1 MEARR
6 KTRIDRLTADR
17 EEIPENQNH
26 TLTEEGLLMEGDTS
40 GLTEV
45 CVGRNPEPCA

>member
-17 EEIPENQNH
+17 EEIQETRDY
-26 TLTEEGLLMEGDTS
+26 TLTEEGLLMEGDTG
-40 GLTEV
+40 GLARA
-45 CVGRNPEPCA
+45 CAGLEP